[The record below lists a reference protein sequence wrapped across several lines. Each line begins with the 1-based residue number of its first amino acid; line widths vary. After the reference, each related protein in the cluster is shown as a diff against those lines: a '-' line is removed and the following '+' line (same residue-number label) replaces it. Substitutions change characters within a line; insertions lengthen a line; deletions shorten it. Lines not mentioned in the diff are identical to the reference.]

1 MNAGVCADA
10 VFLSRS
16 SSSSRGSITLVER
29 GRIFMTGMAN
39 KLLGM
44 LVLVLCLGCAT
55 LGQNVTGT
63 IAGTVTDSK
72 GAAIASATVTITNA
86 DQNIAVRTLTTD
98 QLGQYA
104 APLLPVGRYRVT
116 AEAQGFKKAV
126 RSGLVLNV
134 DDKLAVNLTLEVG
147 SVNESVTVEANA
159 LQVDTQSAT
168 ATGVISGLQLREL
181 SLNSRNYAQLVL
193 LVPGA
198 SDSGNADQIFPGATA
213 PIGTNLMTFQIN
225 GNRREENNWQ
235 VDGADNVD
243 RGSNLT
249 LLSFPSIDSISEFR
263 VVRGVYDAESGR
275 SAGAQVNVI
284 TRSGTSD
291 LHGGLYEFFRNDDL
305 NANSFFNKVTAP
317 ATPRPRLRYNDF
329 GGTVGGPVWIPK
341 IYEQKNKTFFFF
353 SDEARRIVTYSNPTA
368 TVPYSG
374 MTSGQFNHVVCTQWA
389 STNGTPGPC
398 TAYGTSIPSTSFD
411 PVSTAYVKDL
421 FSKFP
426 APNLVTATNPF
437 GYIANLANIFN
448 FREDMVKIDQVFS
461 PKFTVNGKFLYD
473 TNPTIEAGGL
483 FTSMPVNGIATT
495 STHSPGRQYN
505 LAATYSLNPK
515 LLIEAGYRYS
525 HGAILSQVIGAENFS
540 QSPDV
545 QTALGSSMPFQNL
558 LGRVPSI
565 LWPTGLATNVST
577 FGPYNDFNTNHTA
590 YGNVTKILGAHTLKF
605 GAIYYHY
612 NKHENQLSGSNNG
625 AFSFDTTNQPSCVLN
640 SAGNAIVSCTQT
652 NGSQG
657 PVATAVCTGPPTPPF
672 NGNCPFSFE
681 GAFANFLLGQDSNFS
696 QASLDVTANIF
707 DNQFEYYG
715 QDTWRV
721 RRNLTVTY
729 GVRHSF
735 FREPTD
741 ASGPNGSS
749 RLVNFDPALWNPAE
763 APCITASGAMDVTL
777 VNGVPSGSDCNP
789 NYNPLNGL
797 IFANPPN
804 FHGFVGTKSPFGS
817 KVGKE
822 FNRAIAPRLGIAWDP
837 FGNGLTSVRAGY
849 GMFYDNGLEFGNPEL
864 NVGLSQGF
872 LTNLSTNFTT
882 FSNPTGAT
890 TTAATTT
897 PFTIQS
903 RMPIDYKPAYSQQ
916 WSLDVQRQ
924 FAGTWLADVGY
935 YGSNGIHLPGFED
948 LNQPAVDSYL
958 NCTAAT
964 PCFAGPGANTAACT
978 VAGGCAVSITAPI
991 NSTKTSN
998 QLNVIRPYTGYGP
1011 GLFFIDAFTS
1021 NYHSLQAQL
1030 QKRFSGNSLV
1040 NVSYTW
1046 SHGLTTDPADRS
1058 TGGANLPQ
1066 VTGDFRGNY
1075 GPTVADR
1082 RHVLTANFVYDLPFY
1097 RTQQGFMGH
1106 VLGGWEASGVQTF
1119 QTGLPLTAVLGNGT
1133 CFGTGAACVDPTGS
1147 GCLLSAS
1154 PLGCRPNQVGNPNA
1168 GAPETRASWFNT
1180 AAFAAPSATQTTETT
1195 ERPGAIRA
1203 PGFWRTDLSLF
1214 KNIKFSERFTGQFRF
1229 ETFNT
1234 FNHTNPVCCAS
1245 TTLTSSL
1252 YDKVTSTRDPRI
1264 MQLGFKLNF

>member
-1 MNAGVCADA
+1 MKRLA
-10 VFLSRS
+10 VKFLCS
-16 SSSSRGSITLVER
+16 
-29 GRIFMTGMAN
+29 F
-39 KLLGM
+39 LLA
-44 LVLVLCLGCAT
+44 LCLSSAAFS
-55 LGQNVTGT
+55 QNVTGT
-63 IAGTVTDSK
+63 ISGTVTDSK
-72 GAAIASATVTITNA
+72 GGAVANATVTVTNS
-86 DQNIAVRTLTTD
+86 DQNVTVRTLTTD
-98 QLGQYA
+98 EQGQFVA
-104 APLLPVGRYRVT
+104 ALLPVGRYSVT
-116 AEAQGFKKAV
+116 AEASGFKKAV
-126 RSGLVLNV
+126 HAGLVLNV
-134 DDKLAVNLTLEVG
+134 GDRLAVNLTLEVG
-147 SVNESVTVEANA
+147 SVNESVTVEASTV
-159 LQVDTQSAT
+159 QVDTQSAT

-193 LVPGA
+193 LVPGT

-225 GNRREENNWQ
+225 GNRREQNNWQ

-249 LLSFPSIDSISEFR
+249 LLSFPSIDAISEFR

-291 LHGGLYEFFRNDDL
+291 FHGGLYEFFRNDDL
-305 NANSFFNKVTAP
+305 NANSFFNKITTPVTA
-317 ATPRPRLRYNDF
+317 RPRLRYNDF

-341 IYEQKNKTFFFF
+341 VYEQKDKTFFFV
-353 SDEARRIVTYSNPTA
+353 SEEARRIVTYSNPTA

-374 MTSGQFNHVVCTQWA
+374 MANGQFNHVVCIQWA
-389 STNGTPGPC
+389 NVNGAPGAC
-398 TAYGTSIPSTSFD
+398 QQYGTSIPSTSIN
-411 PVSTAYVKDL
+411 PIAAAYVKDL

-426 APNLVTATNPF
+426 TPNAATATNPF
-437 GYIANLANIFN
+437 RDITTLGNVFN
-448 FREDMVKIDQVFS
+448 FREDMIKIDHVFG
-461 PKFTVNGKFLYD
+461 PKLSVNGKFLHD

-483 FTSMPVNGIATT
+483 FTSMPVNGVATT
-495 STHSPGRQYN
+495 STHSPGHQYN
-505 LAATYSLNPK
+505 IAATYTPNPK
-515 LLIEAGYRYS
+515 FLIEAGYRYS
-525 HGAILSQVIGAENFS
+525 YGAILSHVIGAENFS

-545 QTALGSSMPFQNL
+545 QTAIGNSLPFQNL

-565 LWPTGLATNVST
+565 IWPTNLATNVTT
-577 FGPYNDFNTNHTA
+577 FGPYNDYNTNHTT

-625 AFSFDTTNQPSCVLN
+625 SYSFDASNAPNSSTTF
-640 SAGNAIVSCTQT
+640 
-652 NGSQG
+652 NGS
-657 PVATAVCTGPPTPPF
+657 PVCTLTAATGGT
-672 NGNCPFSFE
+672 CPFTFE
-681 GAFANFLLGQDSNFS
+681 QVYANFLLGQLSSFS

-729 GVRHSF
+729 GIRHSF

-749 RLVNFDPALWNPAE
+749 RLVNFDPALWNPTE
-763 APCITASGAMDVTL
+763 APCITANGAMDVIL

-822 FNRAIAPRLGIAWDP
+822 FNKAIAPRLGVAWDP
-837 FGNGLTSVRAGY
+837 FGDGKTSVRAGY
-849 GMFYDNGLEFGNPEL
+849 GMYFDNGLEFGNPEL

-872 LTNLSTNFTT
+872 LTNLSINGSTM
-882 FSNPTGAT
+882 SAPTGAT

-903 RMPIDYKPAYSQQ
+903 RMPIDYKSPYSQQ

-948 LNQPAVDSYL
+948 FNQAPVASYL
-958 NCTAAT
+958 NCTSAT

-978 VAGGCAVSITAPI
+978 VAGGCAVVIASPI
-991 NSTKTSN
+991 NNATPKSN
-998 QLNVIRPYTGYGP
+998 QLNVLRPYTGYGP
-1011 GLFFIDAFTS
+1011 GLFFVDLFTS
-1021 NYHSLQAQL
+1021 NYNSLQAQV

-1040 NVSYTW
+1040 NISYTW
-1046 SHGLTTDPADRS
+1046 SHGLTTNPADRG

-1066 VTGDFRGNY
+1066 VTGDLPNNY

-1082 RHVLTANFVYDLPFY
+1082 RNVLTANFVYDLPFY
-1097 RTQQGFMGH
+1097 RTQQGFGGH
-1106 VLGGWEASGVQTF
+1106 ILGGWEVSGVQTF

-1133 CFGTGAACVDPTGS
+1133 CFGTGAGCNDPTGS
-1147 GCLLSAS
+1147 GCLLGAS
-1154 PLGCRPNQVGNPNA
+1154 PLGCRPNQVGDPNA
-1168 GAPETRASWFNT
+1168 GPHTYGSWFNK
-1180 AAFAAPSATQTTETT
+1180 AAFAGPSATQTTVTT
-1195 ERPGAIRA
+1195 ERPGAIRG

-1214 KNIKFSERFTGQFRF
+1214 KNMKFTERFTGQLRV

-1234 FNHTNPVCCAS
+1234 FNHTNPICCAS
-1245 TTLTSSL
+1245 MSLISTL
-1252 YDKVTSTRDPRI
+1252 YGQVTSTRDPRI
-1264 MQLGFKLNF
+1264 MQLGLKLNF